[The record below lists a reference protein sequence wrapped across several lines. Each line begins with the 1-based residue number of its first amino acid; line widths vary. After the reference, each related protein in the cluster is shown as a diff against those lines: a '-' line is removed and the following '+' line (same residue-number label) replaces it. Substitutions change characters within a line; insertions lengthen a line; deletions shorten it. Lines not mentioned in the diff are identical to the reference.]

1 MIWIWDI
8 GQQPERIGILWP
20 VRGPGMWTKHP
31 LMRYKVVCGVEI
43 GRRAT
48 IERLDEP
55 ATAVDVRPA

>member
-1 MIWIWDI
+1 
-8 GQQPERIGILWP
+8 
-20 VRGPGMWTKHP
+20 MWTKHP

-48 IERLDEP
+48 IERLDES